1 MGVLNRYPNRYL
13 PIPFMYGLM
22 LAEGHAPHF
31 HKPDSISS
39 CNFGPRKFT
48 NEVLNVLP
56 VSHFLMGKY
65 SKSTKEE
72 QAGIRKLCQHLLETP
87 TQGPELKELARKAKP
102 GQAREKHTVS
112 KQPRVDRRSALH
124 QNGTASETLIIS
136 DSVSENSINSKP
148 SQPIGGHP
156 IWTWPIPHEHNF
168 DGIPSIS
175 SIVLPVE
182 ERL

>member
-13 PIPFMYGLM
+13 PIPFIYGLM

-48 NEVLNVLP
+48 HELLNVSP
-56 VSHFLMGKY
+56 ASHFLMGKY

-102 GQAREKHTVS
+102 GQARENT
-112 KQPRVDRRSALH
+112 RSASNPGLTRDQH
-124 QNGTASETLIIS
+124 
-136 DSVSENSINSKP
+136 SIKMEQPLKP
-148 SQPIGGHP
+148 
-156 IWTWPIPHEHNF
+156 
-168 DGIPSIS
+168 
-175 SIVLPVE
+175 
-182 ERL
+182 